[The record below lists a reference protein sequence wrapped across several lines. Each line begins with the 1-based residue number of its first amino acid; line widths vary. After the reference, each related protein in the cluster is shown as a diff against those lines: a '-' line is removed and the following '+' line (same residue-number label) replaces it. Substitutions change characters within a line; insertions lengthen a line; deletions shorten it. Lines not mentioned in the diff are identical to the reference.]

1 MEIKNDALELE
12 VTASELRQQLSYTR
26 TVCGDVFKIFSADEP
41 DLEELAAEYHAI
53 RNRLSMMLDFLF
65 QANLW
70 CNIIDKQISKE
81 EK

>member
-1 MEIKNDALELE
+1 MKTKNDALELE

-26 TVCGDVFKIFSADEP
+26 TVCGDIFRIFSSDEP
-41 DLEELAAEYHAI
+41 DLEELETEYHAI

-70 CNIIDKQISKE
+70 CNNLDKQISKE